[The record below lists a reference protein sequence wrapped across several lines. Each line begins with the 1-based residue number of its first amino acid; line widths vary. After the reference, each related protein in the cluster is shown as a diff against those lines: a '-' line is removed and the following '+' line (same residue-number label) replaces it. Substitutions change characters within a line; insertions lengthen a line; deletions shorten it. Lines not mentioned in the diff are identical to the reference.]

1 VTGSDCSATMD
12 PGVIIRPY
20 RECDRQQ
27 VREICYLTGYMGE
40 SAAWY
45 WRDFQSF
52 ADIWTA
58 YYTDEEP
65 ESSFVAVR
73 SGRVVGYLL
82 GCVDTARSPS
92 PKSAMTS
99 QIIRRLLF
107 LRSGTAGFCWRAVL
121 DVLRD
126 RGVPSGGLED
136 ARWPSHLHIDL
147 LSEARGAGVGRALM
161 HAWLGRLAGVAS
173 PGCHLATM
181 AENEN
186 AIAFFER
193 VGFRRLG
200 PPTPIPGMRT
210 REGARMHQQVMVRE
224 LSAA

>member
-1 VTGSDCSATMD
+1 MD
-12 PGVIIRPY
+12 AGVIIRPY
-20 RECDRQQ
+20 QECDRQQ

-52 ADIWTA
+52 AEIWTG

-92 PKSAMTS
+92 PTS
-99 QIIRRLLF
+99 VATRQMVQRFLL
-107 LRSGTAGFCWRAVL
+107 LRSGTAGFFWRAIR
-121 DVLRD
+121 DTLRD
-126 RGVPSGGLED
+126 GKVPSGELND

-147 LSEARGAGVGRALM
+147 LSEARGAGVGTALM
-161 HAWLGRLAGVAS
+161 HAWLDRLAAVAS

-186 AIAFFER
+186 AISFFEG

-200 PPTPIPGMRT
+200 PPTLIPGMRT
-210 REGARMHQQVMVRE
+210 RDGARMHQQVMVQG
-224 LSAA
+224 LSAG